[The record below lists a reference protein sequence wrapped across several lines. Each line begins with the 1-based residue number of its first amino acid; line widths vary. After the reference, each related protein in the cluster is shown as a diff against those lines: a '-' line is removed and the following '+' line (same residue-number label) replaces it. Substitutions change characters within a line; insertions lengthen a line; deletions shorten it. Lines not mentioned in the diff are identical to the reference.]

1 MAERVPP
8 EFDDFLA
15 EPHNAI
21 LCIPRAADGSEGQD
35 APHATPVWFD
45 YSGGRF
51 RVSITR
57 TRVKYRLLQESPQVT
72 LVIDDA
78 PTYRTVVVSG
88 EAEILD
94 DDASLLE
101 LRARLYAKYRRDFGA
116 SELSDEELLRGLRE
130 EGRVVVSIRPEQVL
144 SWAGA

>member
-1 MAERVPP
+1 M
-8 EFDDFLA
+8 
-15 EPHNAI
+15 
-21 LCIPRAADGSEGQD
+21 
-35 APHATPVWFD
+35 
-45 YSGGRF
+45 
-51 RVSITR
+51 
-57 TRVKYRLLQESPQVT
+57 T